1 MTTMT
6 VEEIRRGL
14 LENARDSHGP
24 ARTARAESLGAAAE
38 SAGDPG
44 LFRQSLMGLIDA
56 YEYSAERTKMV
67 VPFARLLQE
76 YDRDPAAFGSY
87 EVHSLFWRFK
97 WVTGGIVDSPD
108 VPLDAVERWL
118 VDMERRYRLAGHS
131 ARAVRQAEHVLAEA
145 TGDEERTE
153 RAFAAW
159 LAADRDSMS
168 DCHACELN
176 DQGRYRA
183 RRGEDAEAVRI
194 WTPVLD
200 NTLTCME
207 EPHRVLA
214 LSLLP
219 LLRLGR
225 ADEARSH
232 HLRGYRLARG
242 NESLLRS
249 IGAHIEFCALT
260 GNEARG
266 LEILSE
272 HAGHLGSLTDVEAQ
286 MDLNGGVLVLLRRLR
301 ETGHG
306 DRPTVSHQGAVRTVT
321 ELYDLMYADAT
332 GIAARFDLRNGTT
345 HVSELLAER
354 IARRPLVDALPLG
367 VRSPRLSPAAV
378 PSPRPAGDAAADGGE
393 PSGASAAVSA
403 VSGVAAVAASSAPPS
418 FAELVERARAARRQG
433 HPTARA
439 RWAEV
444 ARRAGSEPGAADDPA
459 LAADLLEAGAGD
471 AAEDGAPE
479 ATGRFLEAARAHR
492 AAGRPS
498 RAAYTELAA
507 AGAAARSGAPGQEIA
522 ELLAAAVRSAGELDV
537 SDPTRERRVA
547 LAELAELRLGPVLR
561 HRAAETTTD
570 PEDPAEVGHE
580 HGPEEVDPV
589 LLAGLDAFVA
599 ARSAAVSPAGAGADP
614 YGTVDV
620 LAQAE
625 LTLAHLLLPAGE
637 PERAAALLTSAAERF
652 IAAGRPWEACEP
664 LSVRAGVVA
673 ALGDAEAAEAAAR
686 AALGH
691 AAELTEPHA
700 QGSVRLTL
708 ASVLIRSEDGA
719 AEAADLALDA
729 AHWFDQAGRT
739 EGPGSRA
746 RLLLAE
752 AYARTDRAAEAVEVL
767 HSILP
772 DLVAEGDDEEI
783 VGARRM
789 LGRLLQRVGDPRG
802 AAEQYLL
809 AADAVTGWE
818 DPAPQASLANTAA
831 EALAEAGVVDG
842 AEAAYLRALELWRRV
857 GDSVVAEVRVLRSLA
872 WLRLRA
878 DTSLAEYGKAHAFM
892 AEALTLVQE
901 AESPELRYE
910 WAQTC
915 FQLARLLTA
924 QTPETAA
931 EEAAGT
937 AAGDEEGAGETIGAG
952 ASAGSGSGDGSGGDG
967 QGRAEVL
974 GRAIGLLDRAAE
986 LFAEFGLAAVYDRF
1000 DALARAA
1007 WTEHQRDGDA
1017 AKDRMKALV
1026 AELEQGDGEESAE
1039 LLEDAREMLAQ
1050 M

>member
-14 LENARDSHGP
+14 QENARDSYGP

-38 SAGDPG
+38 SAGDPA

-194 WTPVLD
+194 WAPVLD
-200 NTLTCME
+200 NTLTCLE

-214 LSLLP
+214 HSLLP

-232 HLRGYRLARG
+232 HLRGYRMARG

-286 MDLNGGVLVLLRRLR
+286 MDFNGGVLVLLRRLR

-367 VRSPRLSPAAV
+367 VRSPRLTPAAV
-378 PSPRPAGDAAADGGE
+378 PSPRPAGDALPAATDGD
-393 PSGASAAVSA
+393 PAVSVA
-403 VSGVAAVAASSAPPS
+403 PVASVVSSSAPPS

-444 ARRAGSEPGAADDPA
+444 AHRAGTEPGAADDPA
-459 LAADLLEAGAGD
+459 LAADLLEVGARD
-471 AAEDGAPE
+471 AAEDGAPD

-507 AGAAARSGAPGQEIA
+507 AGAAARSGAPGEEVA
-522 ELLAAAVRSAGELDV
+522 ELLAAAVRSAGELDA
-537 SDPTRERRVA
+537 SDPTRERRIA
-547 LAELAELRLGPVLR
+547 LAELAELRLGSVLR
-561 HRAAETTTD
+561 HRAAEATAD
-570 PEDPAEVGHE
+570 PEDPAAGHGY
-580 HGPEEVDPV
+580 GPEEVDPE

-599 ARSAAVSPAGAGADP
+599 ARSAAVSPATAPAGAGTDP
-614 YGTVDV
+614 YGTADV

-637 PERAAALLTSAAERF
+637 PERAAALLKSAAERF

-664 LSVRAGVVA
+664 LSVRASVVA
-673 ALGDAEAAEAAAR
+673 ALGDAGAAESDAR

-708 ASVLIRSEDGA
+708 ASVLVGSEDGA
-719 AEAADLALDA
+719 AEAAGLALDA
-729 AHWFDQAGRT
+729 AHWFDQTGRT
-739 EGPGSRA
+739 EGPGTRA
-746 RLLLAE
+746 RLLLSE
-752 AYARTDRAAEAVEVL
+752 AYARTDRAAEAAEVL

-789 LGRLLQRVGDPRG
+789 LGRLLQRLGDPRG

-878 DTSLAEYGKAHAFM
+878 DTAVAEYEKAHAFM
-892 AEALTLVQE
+892 AEALTLVRD

-924 QTPETAA
+924 RNAA
-931 EEAAGT
+931 EEAAEA
-937 AAGDEEGAGETIGAG
+937 AAGDEEGAG
-952 ASAGSGSGDGSGGDG
+952 ASAEGGSGGDG
-967 QGRAEVL
+967 RDRAEL
-974 GRAIGLLDRAAE
+974 PGRAIELLDRAAG
-986 LFAEFGLAAVYDRF
+986 LFAEFGIAAAYDRF

-1007 WTEHQRDGDA
+1007 WTEHQRDRVDA
-1017 AKDRMKALV
+1017 ARDRMKALV

-1039 LLEDAREMLAQ
+1039 LLEEAREMLAQ